1 MLFEQ
6 QSAVTREAQR
16 PDLKPHRLD
25 SRTQLQRVEARHAG
39 PSKPTDEILRIIQ
52 RIG

>member
-6 QSAVTREAQR
+6 QSAGPPEPHR
-16 PDLKPHRLD
+16 PDLKPRCLD
-25 SRTQLQRVEARHAG
+25 SRAQLQRVEARHAG